1 MEDLIFKELKK
12 IHSSLQ
18 EGNPCCGDCQ
28 LDAEVS
34 NCRIRSQ
41 HLSTQRGVGGPS
53 DSSPSGACYPR
64 LSLIAV
70 WMSPRDCACVE
81 MHGIL
86 FNRLHVT
93 INPPGEFASK
103 LNVVLAHL
111 LKIVQEVGLEKITL
125 QPLSTMP
132 FFRCI
137 NLVRSG
143 RTVAQRPLVGIEVD
157 AVLYIRV
164 ERLHLHVPK

>member
-1 MEDLIFKELKK
+1 MIFKEIYLD
-12 IHSSLQ
+12 SLLL
-18 EGNPCCGDCQ
+18 EGNPCCGDCP

-34 NCRIRSQ
+34 SCRIQSQ

-53 DSSPSGACYPR
+53 DSSPSSVCCPR

-70 WMSPRDCACVE
+70 WTSPQGCACVK
-81 MHGIL
+81 MH
-86 FNRLHVT
+86 RLHVI

-103 LNVVLAHL
+103 LDVVLAHF
-111 LKIVQEVGLEKITL
+111 LKIVQEVGLEKITS

-132 FFRCI
+132 FSICI
-137 NLVRSG
+137 NLVRGG
-143 RTVAQRPLVGIEVD
+143 RTVAQRPLVGVEVD
-157 AVLYIRV
+157 AVLHIRI